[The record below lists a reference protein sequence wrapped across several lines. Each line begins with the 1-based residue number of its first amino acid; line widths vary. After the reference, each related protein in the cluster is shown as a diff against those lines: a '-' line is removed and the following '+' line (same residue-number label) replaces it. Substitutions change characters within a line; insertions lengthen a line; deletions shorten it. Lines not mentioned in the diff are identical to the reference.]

1 MSIRSK
7 INWLVTGISL
17 GLLKRSLHKRVKGE
31 AAAFLQQI
39 PVKGSAVF
47 NRVDFILDECR
58 NKKVLHVGF
67 SDQPFTAQ
75 RVNDKTLLHLQLKT
89 ITAGLCGVDADAA
102 SVKLYTS
109 LTGDANVFCS
119 DITAGYPE
127 AATQFQPQLILLG
140 EVLEHLK
147 DPHTAA
153 SVLYNSFAGGTKI
166 LVTVPNYT
174 ALDHIAAAAHKT
186 ESVHPDHYWYFSP
199 YTLSRLFDTE
209 KFTLEQLH
217 FGMYYQPGKKIN
229 AVMKRYP
236 FYGDCIMAV
245 FSINKKYQ

>member
-1 MSIRSK
+1 MGIRSK
-7 INWLVTGISL
+7 INWIITGASL
-17 GLLKRSLHKRVKGE
+17 RLLKRSLQKRVQGE
-31 AAAFLQQI
+31 AAAFLQPI
-39 PVKGSAVF
+39 PIKGTGIF
-47 NRVDFILDECR
+47 NRIDFILDECR
-58 NKKVLHVGF
+58 NKKILHVGF
-67 SDQPFTAQ
+67 SDHPFTAQ
-75 RVNDKTLLHLQLKT
+75 RVKDGTLLHLRLKEKA
-89 ITAGLCGVDADAA
+89 AGLFGLDADDA

-109 LTGDANVFCS
+109 LTGDTNVLCG
-119 DITAGYPE
+119 DISIQYPPE
-127 AATQFQPQLILLG
+127 AIGFKPELVLLG

-153 SVLYNSFAGGTKI
+153 AVLHQSFPHGTKI

-174 ALDHIAAAAHKT
+174 ALDNAAAALHQT

-199 YTLSRLFDTE
+199 YTLTRLFDAQ

-229 AVMKRYP
+229 AVLQQQP

-245 FSINKKYQ
+245 FSINKNEE